1 MRKKKKTAPQTR
13 NDRKASS
20 RKQAGLIA
28 RGKKARQSARPAS
41 ALDNRSH
48 RTVMRF
54 QLRPTGARGV
64 IGTYSGSPHGNVG
77 YFSERLERQLTSS
90 CSHEANLRPQIL
102 RCLGHHN

>member
-1 MRKKKKTAPQTR
+1 MPKKKKTAPQTP

-28 RGKKARQSARPAS
+28 RGKQAQQSAKPRS

-54 QLRPTGARGV
+54 TCAATTAPV
-64 IGTYSGSPHGNVG
+64 HGNG
-77 YFSERLERQLTSS
+77 PTAEHYPRT
-90 CSHEANLRPQIL
+90 I
-102 RCLGHHN
+102 

>member
-20 RKQAGLIA
+20 PKQAGLIV
-28 RGKKARQSARPAS
+28 RGKKAQQSARSTS

-54 QLRPTGARGV
+54 TCAAATAPDHGRGLSTAHDWNT
-64 IGTYSGSPHGNVG
+64 I
-77 YFSERLERQLTSS
+77 
-90 CSHEANLRPQIL
+90 
-102 RCLGHHN
+102 